1 MVKRNHAMKVSPA
14 SMMVDLAVTLYP
26 LSRFDITMCYQAFVS
41 FCRTNFRGK
50 PPSCFRLSHPFYG
63 TRTKWGVSRMKLAEV
78 CGKFGMHHGLLL
90 TAAFDK
96 LWVQLRSQENDR
108 QISGK
113 ARKTQFDF
121 SSKTESLLGPA
132 DVGPPGFS
140 RFWTR
145 R

>member
-1 MVKRNHAMKVSPA
+1 MK
-14 SMMVDLAVTLYP
+14 
-26 LSRFDITMCYQAFVS
+26 F
-41 FCRTNFRGK
+41 
-50 PPSCFRLSHPFYG
+50 
-63 TRTKWGVSRMKLAEV
+63 AEIRV
-78 CGKFGMHHGLLL
+78 KFGMHHGLFL

-96 LWVQLRSQENDR
+96 LWAQSRSQENDK

-132 DVGPPGFS
+132 DVGPPGLS

-145 R
+145 AGDETKFAILKKKADFRAKH

>member
-1 MVKRNHAMKVSPA
+1 
-14 SMMVDLAVTLYP
+14 
-26 LSRFDITMCYQAFVS
+26 
-41 FCRTNFRGK
+41 
-50 PPSCFRLSHPFYG
+50 
-63 TRTKWGVSRMKLAEV
+63 MKLGEIRV
-78 CGKFGMHHGLLL
+78 KFGMHHGLFL

-96 LWVQLRSQENDR
+96 LWAQSRSQENDK

-132 DVGPPGFS
+132 DVGPPGLS

-145 R
+145 RSERIHDFVAGKDWKSRPVHKLVSVSPSGIIREPYKAQNN